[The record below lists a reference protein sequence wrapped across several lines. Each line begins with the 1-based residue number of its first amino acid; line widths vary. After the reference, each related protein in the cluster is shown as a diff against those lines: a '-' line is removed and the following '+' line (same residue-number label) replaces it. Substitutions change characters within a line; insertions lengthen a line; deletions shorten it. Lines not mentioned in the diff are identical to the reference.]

1 MSHPY
6 QHAKSSVKSFG
17 GRLED
22 YIDIHNWLDCTKAH
36 MPDVR
41 HRALRHHSFGIFECE
56 QVFGLTITN
65 ADEVSVPVRVIA
77 EKHVIE
83 DLGFIPTPQDWLN
96 EMKKAPW
103 MANSKK
109 LSIEVPQ
116 DRKIISNNES

>member
-1 MSHPY
+1 
-6 QHAKSSVKSFG
+6 
-17 GRLED
+17 
-22 YIDIHNWLDCTKAH
+22 